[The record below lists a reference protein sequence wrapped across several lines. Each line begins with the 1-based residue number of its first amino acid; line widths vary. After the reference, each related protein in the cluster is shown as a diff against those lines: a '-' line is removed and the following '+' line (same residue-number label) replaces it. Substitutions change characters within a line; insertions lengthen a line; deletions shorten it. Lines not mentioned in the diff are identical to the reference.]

1 MRATFPHGWVWV
13 GGEGDDGADAWTC
26 GAYEAGEVRTA
37 TLTGRAGTPAPERR
51 CVLQHAWQTRTSAS
65 YTCLGASLLPDR
77 ARLRIEVVDGRH
89 LGPTLTGEILAGAL
103 TGAAASNVPG
113 VLRFDR
119 ARVLLVD
126 LDPALYRRAA
136 RVIAELLASDLAALS
151 EASLGERT
159 AGLWRAGDAPGRGS

>member
-119 ARVLLVD
+119 ARA
-126 LDPALYRRAA
+126 PRRPRPGPLPPSGPGDRGA
-136 RVIAELLASDLAALS
+136 LASDLAALS